1 MKRLC
6 IYCGSSL
13 GRDPVYLEAA
23 RVLARRLA
31 HRGIG
36 IVYGGSSVGL
46 MGAMADA
53 ALAEGG
59 EVTGVIPDS
68 LMDREPGHPG
78 LTELHVVA
86 SMHQRKAIMTELAD
100 GFIALPGGLGTLDE
114 LFEILTWAQLGL
126 HCKPCG
132 VLNVKHYYAPLV
144 RLLDHAVEAGFVR
157 PQHRG
162 ILIVEADPEVLLVRF
177 EEHIAA
183 FELRRIGRSDL

>member
-6 IYCGSSL
+6 IYCGSSP

-23 RVLARRLA
+23 QALARRLA

-59 EVTGVIPDS
+59 KVIGVIPDP
-68 LMDREPGHPG
+68 LMDREPGHPS
-78 LTELHVVA
+78 LTELHVVV
-86 SMHQRKAIMTELAD
+86 SMHQRKAIMAELAD

-114 LFEILTWAQLGL
+114 LFEILIWAQLGL
-126 HCKPCG
+126 HRKPCG
-132 VLNVKHYYAPLV
+132 VLNVKHYYDPLM
-144 RLLDHAVEAGFVR
+144 RLLDHAMEAGFVR

-162 ILIVEADPEVLLVRF
+162 ILVLEADPEVLLMRF
-177 EEHIAA
+177 EERIA
-183 FELRRIGRSDL
+183 FG